1 MGKEFVYFAHIMLCD
16 IASEPREVLQ
26 LSEVKHKVF
35 ISYHH
40 DDQDEVD
47 KFIGT
52 FDHEHKV
59 FIARALGVG
68 MEQDIIDSTD
78 TDYVMRRIRESYLKD
93 STVTI
98 VLIGKCTWAR
108 RYIDWEIQASLRH
121 GGTVTP
127 NGLLGI
133 KLPSYNKS
141 GYPDRLNKNLKQ
153 NDQQKDCYTR
163 VIDYPT
169 RKDTLINEI
178 EDAFQARN
186 SRAHLIVSPRD
197 RFGYN
202 RTCP

>member
-1 MGKEFVYFAHIMLCD
+1 M
-16 IASEPREVLQ
+16 
-26 LSEVKHKVF
+26 SEVQHMVF

-40 DDQDEVD
+40 DDQDEVEE
-47 KFIGT
+47 FIET
-52 FDHEHKV
+52 FDHERKV

-68 MEQDIIDSTD
+68 MEQDIIDSAD
-78 TDYVMRRIRESYLKD
+78 TDYVMRRIRELYLKD

-121 GGTVTP
+121 GETVTP
-127 NGLLGI
+127 NGLFWI
-133 KLPSYNKS
+133 VLPSTGKNPIP
-141 GYPDRLNKNLKQ
+141 PDRLKKNLIDANSDEGYARWYWYPKQ
-153 NDQQKDCYTR
+153 KE
-163 VIDYPT
+163 
-169 RKDTLINEI
+169 TLSNWI

-197 RFGYN
+197 NRFEYN